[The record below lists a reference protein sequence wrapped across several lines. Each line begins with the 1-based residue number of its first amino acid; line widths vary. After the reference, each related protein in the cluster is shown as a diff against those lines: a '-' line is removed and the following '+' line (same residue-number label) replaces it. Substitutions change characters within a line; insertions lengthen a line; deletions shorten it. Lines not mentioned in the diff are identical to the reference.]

1 MISTLF
7 LWGILIGVAV
17 AAPVGP
23 VNIIC
28 LQRTLQSGAL
38 VGFVSGLGAAF
49 GDSMF
54 GFLAAFGV
62 KAVSDFLL
70 KHEFIYQTVGGLF
83 LLGFAV
89 HIWRAHPHLVMK
101 QYPAGHLVRSMAGT
115 FLLTVTNPLTIL
127 GFLAIYA
134 SAGLSD
140 AGQSLAHASWL
151 IAGVFAG
158 SAFWWLILTT
168 GARLLRGR
176 LNDRHLLLVNRSS
189 AVVVAIFG
197 ALALGRSWLA

>member
-1 MISTLF
+1 MIFTLF
-7 LWGILIGVAV
+7 LWGILIGVAI

-54 GFLAAFGV
+54 GFFAAFGV

-70 KHEFIYQTVGGLF
+70 RNEFIYQTVGGLF

-101 QYPAGHLVRSMAGT
+101 QYPTGHLIRSMAGT
-115 FLLTVTNPLTIL
+115 FLLTVSNPLTLL

-134 SAGLSD
+134 SAGLSG
-140 AGQSLAHASWL
+140 AGQSLEHASGL
-151 IAGVFAG
+151 VAGVFAG
-158 SAFWWLILTT
+158 SALWWLVLAAS
-168 GARLLRGR
+168 ARLLRGR
-176 LNDRHLLLVNRSS
+176 LNDKHLLLVNRTS
-189 AVVVAIFG
+189 AVMVAVFG
-197 ALALGRSWLA
+197 ALALGRGWLA